1 MNTEQDNV
9 IDLHAHTPDKNK
21 KWHGFGE
28 HVREVARLAKLY
40 ASKFGAGEPAYVAG
54 LLHDAGKVHP
64 EFQTYLV
71 KCFLEP
77 ERKHR
82 GPDHKGAGAFLAASG
97 NYDLLAYIISGHHG
111 GLPNKATLKPWLK
124 EKFAVLQTTEA
135 AEEFKRMGLGGVSEE
150 NLCFPEFVANSSDP
164 LVCEL
169 FLRMLF
175 SSLVDADFMDTE
187 SHFEPELSDKRKI
200 DFSVEQLW
208 ACLELDQKALPA
220 GLNEN
225 LKNIRGEVYQ
235 NCIDAASSIPGF
247 FRLTVPTGGGKT
259 RSGLAFGLNH
269 AIRHGMD
276 RVIVAIPYTS
286 IIEQTADV
294 YRAIFDRVDSR
305 AVLEHHS
312 AVDADDED
320 DGSGKSWSR
329 LAAEN
334 WEAPIVVTTTVQLF
348 ESLFSNKTSKCRKL
362 HNIANSVI
370 ILDEAQTLPTQY
382 LTPILDVLR
391 QLVSYYRVSV
401 VFCTATQPAL
411 DTGPHLQG
419 IERVREIVPEPARF
433 FKLLKRVEYEQPF
446 KNETWD
452 WTRVAKEMQRENE
465 TQVLSVVNTKKDALA
480 LLTALGDTD
489 VLHLSTLLCGAHRRD
504 ILVKVRKS
512 LAEGKPC
519 RLVATQVVEAGVDI
533 DFPVVLRALGP
544 LDRIV
549 QAAGRCNR
557 EGRLSSFGRMVI
569 FKPAE
574 GGQPVGAYRS
584 GTDTATALMGSDAFD
599 FYHPATYESYFKLLY
614 QIVPTDVRKIQSLR
628 QSFSFEDVGEQFRM
642 IDDHSI
648 PVVVRY
654 RGLDG
659 KKQDV
664 DEILANAKH
673 QQPIT
678 VMRKLQ
684 PYIVNINKHYMTPYE
699 RDGLMKP
706 VPRFSGL
713 WEWCGGYDMVKG
725 IVATA
730 IEPDNLVVS
739 A

>member
-1 MNTEQDNV
+1 MVEDKSTLSN
-9 IDLHAHTPDKNK
+9 LSAHSKNK
-21 KWHGFGE
+21 EGKRHDFKK
-28 HVREVARLAKLY
+28 HVLEVARLAKIL
-40 ASKFGAGEPAYVAG
+40 AGKFGASEPAFWAG
-54 LLHDAGKVHP
+54 LIHDAGKVHP
-64 EFQTYLV
+64 DFQSYL
-71 KCFLEP
+71 KQCEDEP
-77 ERKHR
+77 DRKHR
-82 GPDHKGAGAFLAASG
+82 GPDHKGAGAVLAMTRNQA
-97 NYDLLAYIISGHHG
+97 LLAFLIAGHHG
-111 GLPNKATLKPWLK
+111 GVLNKANLKTWLNK
-124 EKFAVLQTTEA
+124 YSVTLQTQEA
-135 AEEFKRMGLGGVSEE
+135 IQQFLKLGLIDETMSEVS
-150 NLCFPEFVANSSDP
+150 FPEFVANSKDP

-169 FLRMLF
+169 FLRLLF
-175 SSLVDADFMDTE
+175 STLVDADFLDTE
-187 SHFEPELSDKRKI
+187 SHFEPEQSEKRKF
-200 DFSVEQLW
+200 DAKLVRLW
-208 ACLELDQKALPA
+208 ACLEEDQKALPV
-220 GLNEN
+220 GSNEN
-225 LKNIRGEVYQ
+225 LKHIRDEIYQ
-235 NCIDAASSIPGF
+235 NCVDAASSAPGF

-294 YRAIFDRVDSR
+294 YRGIFDRIDSR
-305 AVLEHHS
+305 IVLEHHS
-312 AVDADDED
+312 AVASDDDD

-391 QLVSYYRVSV
+391 QLVTYYRVSV
-401 VFCTATQPAL
+401 VFCTATQPSL
-411 DTGPHLQG
+411 DTGPYLKG
-419 IERVREIVPEPARF
+419 IDGINEIIPEPARLF
-433 FKLLKRVEYEQPF
+433 EALKRVEYQQPF
-446 KNETWD
+446 KTETWD
-452 WTRVAKEMQRENE
+452 WERVAREMQRENHN
-465 TQVLSVVNTKKDALA
+465 QALAVVNTKKDAIA
-480 LLTALGDTD
+480 LLDALDD
-489 VLHLSTLLCGAHRRD
+489 KNALHLSTLLCGAHRRD
-504 ILVKVRKS
+504 VLEKVRKA
-512 LAEGKPC
+512 LDDRKPC

-557 EGRLSSFGRMVI
+557 EGRLDVGEMVV

-574 GGQPVGAYRS
+574 GGQPIGAYRS
-584 GTDTATALMGSDAFD
+584 GTDTASALMGSDNFD
-599 FYHPATYESYFKLLY
+599 FHHPATYESYFKLLY
-614 QIVPTDVRKIQSLR
+614 QVVPTDVHKIQSLR
-628 QSFSFEDVGEQFRM
+628 QRFCFEDVGERFQM
-642 IDDHSI
+642 IEDQSV

-659 KKQDV
+659 KNMDV
-664 DEILANAKH
+664 DEILAAAKY

-684 PYIVNINKHYMTPYE
+684 PYLVNINRHYLKKYE
-699 RDGLMKP
+699 SEGLVIP
-706 VPRFSGL
+706 LFPGL
-713 WEWCGGYDMVKG
+713 WEWCGGYDQLKG

-730 IEPDNLVVS
+730 IEPDRLVLGG
-739 A
+739 